1 MKPTEERSPS
11 PARRAVRWIGRA
23 IWGTLLALLLSLLF
37 GFLVGLF
44 LRSRLER
51 PVQYIG
57 AVAPDAEPGIS
68 IALLARGSDAPHPSR
83 DV

>member
-1 MKPTEERSPS
+1 MNAIEERSPS
-11 PARRAVRWIGRA
+11 LAHRVVRWIGRA

-57 AVAPDAEPGIS
+57 AVSPEMRETPVT
-68 IALLARGSDAPHPSR
+68 ALTPRVVAPHAS
-83 DV
+83 

>member
-1 MKPTEERSPS
+1 MNVIEERSPS
-11 PARRAVRWIGRA
+11 LAHRAVSWIGRA
-23 IWGTLLALLLSLLF
+23 IWGTLLALLLSLLL

-57 AVAPDAEPGIS
+57 AVAPDAGPEMSIPG
-68 IALLARGSDAPHPSR
+68 LARESDAPCPTR
-83 DV
+83 DA